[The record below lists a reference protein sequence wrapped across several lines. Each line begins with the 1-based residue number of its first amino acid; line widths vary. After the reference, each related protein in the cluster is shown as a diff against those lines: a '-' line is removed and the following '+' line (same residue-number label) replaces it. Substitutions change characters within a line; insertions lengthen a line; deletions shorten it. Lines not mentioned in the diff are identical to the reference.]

1 MDAREG
7 GYRFGA
13 RLRSLGLRL
22 ECLEGFL
29 KIVAF
34 QKLLDQL
41 GGIIHLNSKGNY
53 KWIIRAW

>member
-1 MDAREG
+1 MDVREG

-22 ECLEGFL
+22 ESLEGFL
-29 KIVAF
+29 KIVAL

-53 KWIIRAW
+53 KCIM